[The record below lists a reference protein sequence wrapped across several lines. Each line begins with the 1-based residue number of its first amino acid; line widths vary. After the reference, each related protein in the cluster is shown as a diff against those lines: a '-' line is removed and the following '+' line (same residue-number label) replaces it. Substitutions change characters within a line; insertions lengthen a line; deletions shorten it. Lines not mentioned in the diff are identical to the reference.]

1 MDPLATLAIINDPS
15 EDSDMRQSHMHYL
28 AEWLA
33 RGGFAPFA
41 SRLTHET
48 LVFAEDSGSLVL
60 AAAVNVAL
68 VNADMS
74 GLEGAGYK
82 VLK

>member
-1 MDPLATLAIINDPS
+1 MDPLACLNIINDIAGDA
-15 EDSDMRQSHMHYL
+15 DSRLSHLHYF

-33 RGGFAPFA
+33 RGGFVPHEGK
-41 SRLTHET
+41 LTEET
-48 LVFAEDSGSLVL
+48 IVFAEDSGSGVLV
-60 AAAVNVAL
+60 ASVNVAL

-82 VLK
+82 VLR